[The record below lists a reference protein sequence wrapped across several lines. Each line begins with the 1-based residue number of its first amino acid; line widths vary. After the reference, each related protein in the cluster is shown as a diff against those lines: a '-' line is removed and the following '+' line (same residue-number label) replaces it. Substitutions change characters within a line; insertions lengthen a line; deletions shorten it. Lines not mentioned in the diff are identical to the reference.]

1 MIIYSFIHSLIYF
14 QGPTG
19 KILRRDDFGQ
29 TYFLL
34 NVIGLLLKRR
44 QEDGQAGMNKT
55 TSVAFSL
62 LKRKERNTTL
72 QSYAR

>member
-29 TYFLL
+29 IYFLL
-34 NVIGLLLKRR
+34 NVIALLLKRR